1 MEVSVCIKNNFRIK
15 RVVSIVNFKVL
26 QPLPLLL
33 LQSAKAYLGPYQT
46 SMMELLEKMVNI
58 NCTCSIR
65 MSKYTSG
72 SVFNLFVPN
81 AVPYGFLVFSG
92 ARERAHWEPVG

>member
-1 MEVSVCIKNNFRIK
+1 
-15 RVVSIVNFKVL
+15 
-26 QPLPLLL
+26 
-33 LQSAKAYLGPYQT
+33 
-46 SMMELLEKMVNI
+46 MMELLEKMVNI

>member
-33 LQSAKAYLGPYQT
+33 LQSAK
-46 SMMELLEKMVNI
+46 MVEKMVNI

-92 ARERAHWEPVG
+92 AREQAHWEPVG

>member
-72 SVFNLFVPN
+72 SVFNLIVPN

-92 ARERAHWEPVG
+92 AREQAHWEPVG